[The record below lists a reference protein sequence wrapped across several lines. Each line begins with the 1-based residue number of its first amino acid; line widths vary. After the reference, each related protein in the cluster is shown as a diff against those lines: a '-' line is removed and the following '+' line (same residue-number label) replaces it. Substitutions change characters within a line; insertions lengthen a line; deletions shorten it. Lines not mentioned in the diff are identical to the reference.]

1 MKPIRNTLSLVA
13 IASLALAATSPLLA
27 SDNEAVK
34 LSPLAEEI
42 ELSDQAVVI
51 DNAWILDDQLLDL
64 EQQRAQVVL
73 ERNARTEG
81 IEPGN
86 VLLSEGDMGLF
97 DEVFE
102 VEVLDDR
109 VEVVTGPAV
118 LTEAVER
125 LKIEQ

>member
-1 MKPIRNTLSLVA
+1 MKAIRNTLSIVGFA
-13 IASLALAATSPLLA
+13 TLAFAATPPLLA
-27 SDNEAVK
+27 GDDQGVR

-42 ELSDQAVVI
+42 ELTEKAVVI

-73 ERNARTEG
+73 ERNEHTEA
-81 IEPGN
+81 IEPGS
-86 VLLSEGDMGLF
+86 VLLSEGDKGLF

-102 VEVLDDR
+102 VEVLEDR
-109 VEVVTGPAV
+109 VEVITGPAV

-125 LKIEQ
+125 LKIEH